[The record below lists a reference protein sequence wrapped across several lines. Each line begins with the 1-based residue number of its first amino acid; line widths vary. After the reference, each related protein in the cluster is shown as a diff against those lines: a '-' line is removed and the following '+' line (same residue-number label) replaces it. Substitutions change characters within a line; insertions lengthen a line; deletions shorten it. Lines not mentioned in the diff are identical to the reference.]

1 MRTAKVTV
9 LAMMLAGAVSAAR
22 PQAQA
27 GDVKKVWTA
36 DDLFRR
42 NIGTREDQDT
52 PFTPHKIIGN
62 LYYVGTRSLASFL
75 ITTPQGHILINSD
88 YERNVPAVRQSIE
101 ALGFK
106 YTDIKILL
114 GSHAHADHMEGDALV
129 KELTGATVMAMAED
143 VPALQA
149 MLGPNR
155 RPHPID
161 RILHDG
167 DKVELGGM
175 TLVAHLTPGHTRGCT
190 TWTFNI
196 TEGNRT
202 VSVLIIGSVGVN
214 PGMKLVGNTDYPTIA
229 RDFQKSFA
237 FLRSQHPDIPLGSHP
252 GMYNMAEKFAKL
264 GRGGASPYVDPAG
277 YTAELDIVESV
288 FKSVLAQQQ
297 GTASNVVSGFSR
309 TEAADIEGGRQL
321 FNGMCVEC
329 HGVNGTGADAPS
341 LNRARLVHA
350 PTDAA
355 LIKILEVG
363 IPNTN
368 MPRIRR
374 FTDTET
380 RQLVAY
386 IRSLGRVAEARLP
399 GDPKKGADIY
409 KGLGCA
415 GCHIIN
421 GAGGNLG
428 PDLSDIGFLRGGAYL
443 KQAVVDPS
451 AALPKG
457 TQLISR
463 GYAEYLPL
471 RIVTKKGDEVRGIR
485 VNEDAFTVQV
495 RDQAGKFYSL
505 RKDDLELLEKQ
516 QGKSLMPSFATRLT
530 APELDDLVAY
540 LASLRSDS

>member
-1 MRTAKVTV
+1 MRAVKLALFTVALTA
-9 LAMMLAGAVSAAR
+9 AASAW
-22 PQAQA
+22 PSAQTQ
-27 GDVKKVWTA
+27 KVWTV

-52 PFTPHKIIGN
+52 PFTPHKILGN
-62 LYYVGTRSLASFL
+62 LYYVGTRSLGSFL

-114 GSHAHADHMEGDALV
+114 GSHAHADHQEGDALV

-149 MLGPNR
+149 MKGPNN

-190 TWTFNI
+190 TWTFNV

-202 VSVLIIGSVGVN
+202 LSVLIIGSVGVN
-214 PGMKLVGNTDYPTIA
+214 PGMKLVGNTEVPQIVQE
-229 RDFQKSFA
+229 FQRSFA
-237 FLRSQHPDIPLGSHP
+237 WLRSQHPDIPLGSHP
-252 GMYNMAEKFAKL
+252 GMYNMNEKFAKL

-277 YTAELDIVESV
+277 FVAELDIVEGV

-297 GTASNVVSGFSR
+297 GSAATVASGFSR
-309 TEAADIEGGRQL
+309 TEASAGDIEGGKQL

-329 HGVNGTGADAPS
+329 HGAGGAGGDAPS
-341 LNRARLVHA
+341 LNRARLMHA

-355 LIKILEVG
+355 LISILTNG

-374 FTDTET
+374 FTDTEMT
-380 RQLVAY
+380 QLVAY
-386 IRSLGRVAEARLP
+386 VRSLGRVAEAKVP
-399 GDPKKGADIY
+399 GDAKRGADIY
-409 KGLGCA
+409 KNLGCA

-421 GAGGNLG
+421 GQGGNLG
-428 PDLSDIGFLRGGAYL
+428 PDLSDIGFLRGAAYL
-443 KQAVVDPS
+443 KESVVDPA

-457 TQLISR
+457 VMQIPSR

-485 VNEDAFTVQV
+485 VNEDSFTIQV

-505 RKDDLELLEKQ
+505 RKADLELLEKQ
-516 QGKSLMPSFATRLT
+516 MGKSLMPSFATRLA
-530 APELDDLVAY
+530 APELDNLVAY
-540 LASLRSDS
+540 LASLRSGE

>member
-1 MRTAKVTV
+1 MRAVKLTV
-9 LAMMLAGAVSAAR
+9 LAILLAAATFAVPSA
-22 PQAQA
+22 QE
-27 GDVKKVWTA
+27 KKSWTA

-52 PFTPHKIIGN
+52 PFTPHKIVGN

-114 GSHAHADHMEGDALV
+114 GSHAHGDHMEGDALV

-149 MLGPNR
+149 MLGPNK

-161 RILHDG
+161 KVLHDG

-202 VSVLIIGSVGVN
+202 LSVLIIGSVGVN
-214 PGMKLVGNTDYPTIA
+214 PGMKLVGNTDAPQIVQE
-229 RDFQKSFA
+229 FQRSFA
-237 FLRSQHPDIPLGSHP
+237 WLRSQHPDIPLGSHP
-252 GMYNMAEKFAKL
+252 GMYNMNEKFAKL

-297 GTASNVVSGFSR
+297 GTAQTATVR
-309 TEAADIEGGRQL
+309 TDAAADIEGGRQL

-341 LNRARLVHA
+341 LNRPRLLHA

-380 RQLVAY
+380 RQLVTY
-386 IRSLGRVAEARLP
+386 IRSLGRVAEVKLP
-399 GDPKKGADIY
+399 GDVKKGADIY
-409 KGLGCA
+409 RNLGCA
-415 GCHIIN
+415 GCHVIN
-421 GAGGNLG
+421 GTGGNLG
-428 PDLSDIGFLRGGAYL
+428 PDLSDVGFLRGGAYL
-443 KQAVVDPS
+443 KQAVVDPA

-505 RKDDLELLEKQ
+505 RKADLELLEKQ
-516 QGKSLMPSFATRLT
+516 QGKSLMPSFANRLT

>member
-1 MRTAKVTV
+1 MRAAKLTLLTAALSLCAV
-9 LAMMLAGAVSAAR
+9 AGPSA
-22 PQAQA
+22 QE
-27 GDVKKVWTA
+27 KKAWTA

-52 PFTPHKIIGN
+52 PFTPHKIVGN

-75 ITTPQGHILINSD
+75 LTTPQGHILINSD

-106 YTDIKILL
+106 YTDIKMLL

-129 KELTGATVMAMAED
+129 KQLSGAQVMAMAED

-149 MLGPNR
+149 MTGPNK

-161 RILHDG
+161 RVLHDG
-167 DKVELGGM
+167 EKVELGGM

-190 TWTFNI
+190 TWTFDVAD
-196 TEGNRT
+196 GGKKYG
-202 VSVLIIGSVGVN
+202 VLIIGSVGVN
-214 PGMKLVGNTDYPTIA
+214 PGMKLIGNDSYPTIVQ
-229 RDFQKSFA
+229 DFQRSFA

-252 GMYNMAEKFAKL
+252 GMYNMNEKFAKL
-264 GRGGASPYVDPAG
+264 GSGRPNPYIDPAG
-277 YTAELDIVESV
+277 YVAELDIVEGV

-297 GTASNVVSGFSR
+297 GPGSNA
-309 TEAADIEGGRQL
+309 AADVEGGRQL

-341 LNRARLVHA
+341 LNRPRLMHA
-350 PTDAA
+350 PTDEA
-355 LIKILEVG
+355 LVKILEVG

-386 IRSLGRVAEARLP
+386 IRSLGKIAEAKLP
-399 GDPKKGADIY
+399 GDAAKGRDIY
-409 KGLGCA
+409 RNLGCA
-415 GCHIIN
+415 GCHIVN
-421 GAGGNLG
+421 GQGGNLG

-443 KQAVVDPS
+443 KQAIVDPA

-463 GYAEYLPL
+463 GYAEYLPV

-505 RKDDLELLEKQ
+505 RKADLELLEKQ
-516 QGKSLMPSFATRLT
+516 TGKSMMPSFSNRLT
-530 APELDDLVAY
+530 PSELDDLVAY
-540 LASLRSDS
+540 LASLRSEL

>member
-1 MRTAKVTV
+1 MRTTKRALLAVT
-9 LAMMLAGAVSAAR
+9 LIAAASAW
-22 PQAQA
+22 PSAQE
-27 GDVKKVWTA
+27 KKVWTV

-52 PFTPHKIIGN
+52 PFTPHKIFSN

-129 KELTGATVMAMAED
+129 KQLTGAQVMAMAED
-143 VPALQA
+143 VPALDA
-149 MLGPNR
+149 MKPGGK
-155 RPHPID
+155 PHPID
-161 RILHDG
+161 RVLHDG

-175 TLVAHLTPGHTRGCT
+175 TLTAHLTPGHTRGCT
-190 TWTFNI
+190 TWTFNL

-202 VSVLIIGSVGVN
+202 LSVLIIGSVGVN
-214 PGMKLVGNTDYPTIA
+214 PGMKLVNNPDYPQIA
-229 RDFQKSFA
+229 QDFQRSFA

-252 GMYNMAEKFAKL
+252 GMYNMNEKFAKIA
-264 GRGGASPYVDPAG
+264 RGGPGPFVDPQG
-277 YTAELDIVESV
+277 FVAELDIVEGV

-297 GTASNVVSGFSR
+297 SAAGAPQAS
-309 TEAADIEGGRQL
+309 AADIEGGRQL

-329 HGVNGTGADAPS
+329 HGAGGAGGDAPS
-341 LNRARLVHA
+341 LNRARLMHA

-355 LIKILEVG
+355 LVKILENG

-374 FTDTET
+374 FTDTEM
-380 RQLVAY
+380 RELIAY
-386 IRSLGRVAEARLP
+386 VRSLGKVAEVKVP
-399 GDPKKGADIY
+399 GDLKKGADVY

-421 GAGGNLG
+421 GQGGNLG
-428 PDLSDIGFLRGGAYL
+428 PDLSDIGFLRGAAYL
-443 KQAVVDPS
+443 KQSVIDPS

-457 TQLISR
+457 VMQIPSR

-471 RIVTKKGDEVRGIR
+471 RIVTKKGDEIRGIR

-505 RKDDLELLEKQ
+505 RKADLELLDKQ
-516 QGKSLMPSFATRLT
+516 MGKSLMPSFASRVT
-530 APELDDLVAY
+530 AAELDDLVAY
-540 LASLRSDS
+540 LVSLRSES

>member
-1 MRTAKVTV
+1 MR
-9 LAMMLAGAVSAAR
+9 AAR
-22 PQAQA
+22 FTLVILALTIAASAWPAAQA
-27 GDVKKVWTA
+27 PKVWTA
-36 DDLFRR
+36 EELFRR

-52 PFTPHKIIGN
+52 AFTPHKIFGN
-62 LYYVGTRSLASFL
+62 LYYVGTRTLGSFL

-88 YERNVPAVRQSIE
+88 YERNVPTVRGSIE

-106 YTDIKILL
+106 YADVKILL

-149 MLGPNR
+149 MKGPNN

-161 RILHDG
+161 KVLHDG
-167 DKVELGGM
+167 DEVKLGGM
-175 TLVAHLTPGHTRGCT
+175 TLTAHLTPGHTRGCT
-190 TWTFNI
+190 TWTFNL

-202 VSVLIIGSVGVN
+202 LSVLIIGSVGVN
-214 PGMKLVGNTDYPTIA
+214 PGMKLVNNPDAPNIVQE
-229 RDFQKSFA
+229 FQRSFA
-237 FLRSQHPDIPLGSHP
+237 WLRSQHPDIPLGSHP
-252 GMYNMAEKFAKL
+252 GMYNMNEKFAKIA
-264 GRGGASPYVDPAG
+264 RGGPGPYVDPAG
-277 YTAELDIVESV
+277 YAAELDIVEGV
-288 FKSVLAQQQ
+288 FKSQLAAQQGAASDGRAAAGAQ
-297 GTASNVVSGFSR
+297 ASN
-309 TEAADIEGGRQL
+309 ADVEGGRQL

-329 HGVNGTGADAPS
+329 HGAGGAGGDAPS
-341 LNRARLVHA
+341 LNRPRLMHA

-355 LIKILEVG
+355 LVKILETG

-374 FTDTET
+374 FTDTEM

-386 IRSLGRVAEARLP
+386 VRSLGRIAEAKVP
-399 GDPKKGADIY
+399 GDPKKGADVY
-409 KGLGCA
+409 RGLGCA

-421 GAGGNLG
+421 GSGGNLG
-428 PDLSDIGFLRGGAYL
+428 PDLSDIGFLRGAAYL
-443 KQAVVDPS
+443 KQSVIDPS

-457 TQLISR
+457 VMQIPSR

-471 RIVTKKGDEVRGIR
+471 RVVTKKGDEIRGIR

-505 RKDDLELLEKQ
+505 RKADIELLDKQ
-516 QGKSLMPSFATRLT
+516 MGKSLMPSFASRVT
-530 APELDDLVAY
+530 ASELDDLVAY
-540 LASLRSDS
+540 LSSLRSES

>member
-1 MRTAKVTV
+1 MRAAKLTLLTIVLTA
-9 LAMMLAGAVSAAR
+9 AVSAW
-22 PQAQA
+22 PSAQE
-27 GDVKKVWTA
+27 KKTWTV

-62 LYYVGTRSLASFL
+62 LYYVGTRSLGSFL

-114 GSHAHADHMEGDALV
+114 GSHAHGDHMEGDALV
-129 KELTGATVMAMAED
+129 KQLTGATVMAMAED

-149 MLGPNR
+149 MKGPNN

-161 RILHDG
+161 KVLHDG

-190 TWTFNI
+190 TWTFNVA
-196 TEGNRT
+196 EGGKNY
-202 VSVLIIGSVGVN
+202 SVLVIGSVGVN
-214 PGMKLVGNTDYPTIA
+214 PGMKLVGNTDAPQIVQEFE
-229 RDFQKSFA
+229 RSFA
-237 FLRSQHPDIPLGSHP
+237 FLRSQRPDIPLGSHP
-252 GMYNMAEKFAKL
+252 GMYSMNEKFAKL
-264 GRGGASPYVDPAG
+264 GKGPNPYIDPAG
-277 YTAELDIVESV
+277 YRAELDIVEGV
-288 FKSVLAQQQ
+288 FRSVLAQQQ
-297 GTASNVVSGFSR
+297 SAAAPQSANVASGFSR
-309 TEAADIEGGRQL
+309 TDADLDGGKQL

-329 HGVNGTGADAPS
+329 HGADGAGGDAPS
-341 LNRARLVHA
+341 LNRARLMHA

-355 LIKILEVG
+355 LVKILENG

-374 FTDTET
+374 FTETEM

-386 IRSLGRVAEARLP
+386 IRSLGRVAEVKLP
-399 GDPKKGADIY
+399 GDPRKGSEVY
-409 KGLGCA
+409 RGLGCA

-421 GAGGNLG
+421 GQGGNLG

-443 KQAVVDPS
+443 KQSIVDPS

-457 TQLISR
+457 VMQIPAR

-471 RIVTKKGDEVRGIR
+471 RVVTKKGDEIRGIR

-505 RKDDLELLEKQ
+505 RKADLELLEKQ
-516 QGKSLMPSFATRLT
+516 MGRSLMPSFANRLT

-540 LASLRSDS
+540 LSSLRSEL

>member
-1 MRTAKVTV
+1 MRAATFTLLTAVF
-9 LAMMLAGAVSAAR
+9 LSNAAAR
-22 PQAQA
+22 PAAQPPA
-27 GDVKKVWTA
+27 PQKVWTA

-52 PFTPHKIIGN
+52 PFTPHKIFGN

-129 KELTGATVMAMAED
+129 RQLTGAQVMAMAED
-143 VPALQA
+143 VPALEA
-149 MLGPNR
+149 MKPGGK
-155 RPHPID
+155 PHPID
-161 RILHDG
+161 RVLHDG

-175 TLVAHLTPGHTRGCT
+175 ALTAHLTPGHTRGCT
-190 TWTFNI
+190 TWTFNVA
-196 TEGNRT
+196 EGNRT
-202 VSVLIIGSVGVN
+202 LSVLIIGSVGVN
-214 PGMKLVGNTDYPTIA
+214 PGMKLVNNPDYPQIA
-229 RDFQKSFA
+229 QDFQRSFA
-237 FLRSQHPDIPLGSHP
+237 FLRAQHPDIPLGSHP
-252 GMYNMAEKFAKL
+252 GMYNMNEKFAKIA
-264 GRGGASPYVDPAG
+264 RGGPGPYVDPQG
-277 YTAELDIVESV
+277 YVAELDIVEGV

-297 GTASNVVSGFSR
+297 SASGASR
-309 TEAADIEGGRQL
+309 TDAAADIEGGRQL

-329 HGVNGTGADAPS
+329 HGRDGAGGDAPS
-341 LNRARLVHA
+341 LNRARLMHA

-355 LIKILEVG
+355 LVKILENG

-374 FTDTET
+374 FTDTEM
-380 RQLVAY
+380 RQLVVY
-386 IRSLGRVAEARLP
+386 IRSLGRVAEAKLP
-399 GDPKKGADIY
+399 GDAKKGADVY

-421 GAGGNLG
+421 GQGGNLG
-428 PDLSDIGFLRGGAYL
+428 PDLSDIGFLRGAAYL
-443 KQAVVDPS
+443 KQSVVDPS

-457 TQLISR
+457 VMQIPSR

-471 RIVTKKGDEVRGIR
+471 RVVTKKGDEIRGIR

-505 RKDDLELLEKQ
+505 RKADLELLEKQ
-516 QGKSLMPSFATRLT
+516 MGKSLMPSFANRLT

-540 LASLRSDS
+540 LASLRSEL

>member
-1 MRTAKVTV
+1 MRAVKLTLLTIVLTA
-9 LAMMLAGAVSAAR
+9 SAIAW
-22 PQAQA
+22 PSAQTQ
-27 GDVKKVWTA
+27 KVWTA

-62 LYYVGTRSLASFL
+62 LYYVGTHSLGSFL
-75 ITTPQGHILINSD
+75 ITTPQGHVLINSD

-101 ALGFK
+101 GLGFK
-106 YTDIKILL
+106 YADVKILL

-129 KELTGATVMAMAED
+129 KQLTGATVMAMAED

-149 MLGPNR
+149 MKGPNN

-161 RILHDG
+161 KVLHDG

-190 TWTFNI
+190 TWTFNV
-196 TEGNRT
+196 TEGGKSY
-202 VSVLIIGSVGVN
+202 SVLIIGSVGVN
-214 PGMKLVGNTDYPTIA
+214 PGMKLVGNTEAPQIVQEFE
-229 RDFQKSFA
+229 RSFA
-237 FLRSQHPDIPLGSHP
+237 FLRSQRPDIPLGSHP
-252 GMYNMAEKFAKL
+252 GMYNMNEKFPKL
-264 GRGGASPYVDPAG
+264 GNGPNPYIDPAG
-277 YTAELDIVESV
+277 YRAELDIVEGV
-288 FKSVLAQQQ
+288 FRSVLAQQQ
-297 GTASNVVSGFSR
+297 SAANVVSGFSR
-309 TEAADIEGGRQL
+309 TDADIDGGKQL

-329 HGVNGTGADAPS
+329 HGAGGAGGDAPS
-341 LNRARLVHA
+341 LNRARLMHA

-355 LIKILEVG
+355 LVKILENG

-374 FTDTET
+374 FTDTEM

-386 IRSLGRVAEARLP
+386 IRSLGRVAEVKLP
-399 GDPKKGADIY
+399 GDPKKGADVY
-409 KGLGCA
+409 RGLGCA

-421 GAGGNLG
+421 GQGGNLG

-443 KQAVVDPS
+443 KQSVVDPS

-457 TQLISR
+457 VMQIPSR

-471 RIVTKKGDEVRGIR
+471 RVVTKKGEEIRGIR

-505 RKDDLELLEKQ
+505 RKADLELLEKQ
-516 QGKSLMPSFATRLT
+516 MGKSLMPSFANRLT

-540 LASLRSDS
+540 LSSLRSEL